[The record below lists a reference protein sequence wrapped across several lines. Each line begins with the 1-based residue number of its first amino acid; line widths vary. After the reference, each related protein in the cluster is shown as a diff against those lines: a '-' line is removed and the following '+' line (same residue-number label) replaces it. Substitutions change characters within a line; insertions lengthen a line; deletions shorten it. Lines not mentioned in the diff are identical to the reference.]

1 MLLEE
6 QTWFKSG
13 GLKPDSDSYWLLW
26 PETVSLFLWR
36 QELIILKRDRKHIS
50 FCSTMSSSHVSLH
63 FLFLLKSWT
72 KKLIELW
79 PKIRV
84 HLMYE
89 LGRGVSMLID
99 SRFLFLQIWRY
110 KCSKY
115 VRKWKWLSCV
125 WLTATPW
132 TIQSMEFSRPQHWS
146 MYPFPSPGDLPNPG
160 IEPTSPPLQVDS
172 LQAEPDSKYNELGT

>member
-13 GLKPDSDSYWLLW
+13 GLKPDSDSYLLSW

-36 QELIILKRDRKHIS
+36 QELITLKRDRKRIS
-50 FCSTMSSSHVSLH
+50 FCSTMCSIHVSLH
-63 FLFLLKSWT
+63 FLFLLKPWT

-89 LGRGVSMLID
+89 LGRGVSMLIG
-99 SRFLFLQIWRY
+99 SRFFFF
-110 KCSKY
+110 KY
-115 VRKWKWLSCV
+115 GDINVVSTYVSESRSVVSDSLRPHELYS
-125 WLTATPW
+125 PW
-132 TIQSMEFSRPQHWS
+132 N
-146 MYPFPSPGDLPNPG
+146 SPGHNTGVSILSLLQGIFPTQGLNPHLLHCRW
-160 IEPTSPPLQVDS
+160 ILYKLS
-172 LQAEPDSKYNELGT
+172 LIRNTMN